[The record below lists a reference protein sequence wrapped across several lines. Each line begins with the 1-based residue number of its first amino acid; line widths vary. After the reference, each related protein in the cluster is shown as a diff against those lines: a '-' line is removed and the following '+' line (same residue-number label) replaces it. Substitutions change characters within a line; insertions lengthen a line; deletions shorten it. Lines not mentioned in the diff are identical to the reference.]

1 MGRCRVNWLVGL
13 VIFEIFAAA
22 LVFCGHMGHA
32 SWRRAW
38 PVVAAYAACF
48 MAGSFGIYWTAGD
61 ILASTVFYV
70 TVFLVVTVSVGQM
83 FSLSA
88 VASLVVGT
96 LGYCAQHLAS
106 DISSLFLR
114 RILESGGNYLLFS
127 LANSLVLAGCYAV
140 IWRFIGRRFKVDEA
154 VVSRRARWVAAC
166 ALTVL
171 FLIVFRLLFPEAQ
184 EGWLRPVLFFYDAL
198 VTLFLMLTLV
208 LISRVDGLR
217 AGIAS
222 QEAIWRGKRE
232 QYELA
237 RDNMDLINIKCHDI
251 RKRIGA
257 MGESPLSEESVGR
270 IRESIRI
277 YDAQAKTG
285 NEALDVV
292 LTQKRLLC
300 SQTQVDLV
308 SMVDGAA
315 LGFMSDD
322 DVYFLFGNI
331 LDNAI
336 EAVLNLADDEKRSI
350 DLTVRREGGF
360 VTIREDNYFEGS
372 LSFVDGL
379 PQTTKGDSV
388 NHGFGMR
395 SIRRC
400 VDEYGGRLTVRA
412 DAGVFSLSILLPSAA
427 PDAASMEHS

>member
-1 MGRCRVNWLVGL
+1 MGRSSVNWLVGL
-13 VIFEIFAAA
+13 VVFEIFVGA
-22 LVFCGHMGHA
+22 LVFCGHAGHPR
-32 SWRRAW
+32 WRCAW
-38 PVVAAYAACF
+38 PAVVLYAACF
-48 MAGSFGIYWTAGD
+48 VLGSFGVYLNGSLLGSIA
-61 ILASTVFYV
+61 FYV
-70 TVFLVVTVSVGQM
+70 TVFLVVTFSVAWV

-88 VASLVVGT
+88 VSALVVGT
-96 LGYCAQHLAS
+96 LGYCIQHLAS
-106 DISSLFLR
+106 DVS
-114 RILESGGNYLLFS
+114 YLLIGELLERGTNYPFFS
-127 LANSLVLAGCYAV
+127 LANTLILAGCYVVA
-140 IWRFIGRRFKVDEA
+140 WWLIGRRFKIDEDVA
-154 VVSRRARWVAAC
+154 SRRARWIVAC
-166 ALTVL
+166 ALTVF
-171 FLIVFRLLFPEAQ
+171 FLIVFRLLFPGSQ
-184 EGWLRPVLFFYDAL
+184 VGWLRLVLFFYDAL

-217 AGIAS
+217 ADIAS

-257 MGESPLSEESVGR
+257 MGELPLSEESVSQ

-300 SQTQVDLV
+300 SQAQIDLV

-372 LSFVDGL
+372 LSFADGL
-379 PQTTKGDSV
+379 PQTTKGDNA

-400 VDEYGGRLTVRA
+400 VDEYGGELTVRA